1 MEYLNT
7 FLMEL
12 DQPLTKLDLLNG
24 VVALII
30 LWASQ
35 FLAVVLK
42 IGWRAYKNT
51 KSVE

>member
-1 MEYLNT
+1 MEYINT

-24 VVALII
+24 VIALII
-30 LWASQ
+30 LWSVH
-35 FLAVVLK
+35 FLSIGLK